1 MVRASMVRRHV
12 HMCESIE
19 RVRLHFVCAYLER
32 VRGGREKEER
42 SESGGSRAMGELC
55 VHTQ

>member
-1 MVRASMVRRHV
+1 
-12 HMCESIE
+12 MCESIE